1 MELKFSNGKI
11 TIQATADAWG
21 PFNFN
26 FADGMPP
33 GRTIASV
40 VVTSYLGKIVPDDS
54 DVLAAETL
62 TTDEL
67 IDTASTAIDATGLIV
82 SVYFNRPTTAAY
94 INVKH
99 SLLFTF
105 TMDAA
110 GGGGTHTAF
119 FYAVE
124 VI

>member
-1 MELKFSNGKI
+1 MKLHFENGRI

-26 FADGMPP
+26 FEDGMPP

-40 VVTSYLGKIVPDDS
+40 VVTSYLGKVIPDDS
-54 DVLAAETL
+54 DVLDDETS
-62 TTDEL
+62 TTAEL
-67 IDTASTAIDATGLIV
+67 IDTATTTVDATGLIV
-82 SVYFNRPTTAAY
+82 SVYFNRPTTTAY
-94 INVKH
+94 INVSH

-119 FYAVE
+119 YYRVE